1 MILEGWVIGVIF
13 MGIYGMAQDTFLH
26 CFLVDED
33 CNGKTAKFAPEELQ
47 GFFKDEREESK

>member
-26 CFLVDED
+26 CFLCDED
-33 CNGKTAKFAPEELQ
+33 TNGKTAKFAPEELQ
-47 GFFKDEREESK
+47 NFFNDERTS